1 MNLLS
6 FYLCSEENVFFWK
19 SQNSCNGNFLPTW
32 SRFFS
37 NHDSNYVS
45 ICHVP
50 LWIKRVVFPIHVN
63 FSITSRCILKA
74 TFSITSRCV
83 LKATIQRKKQWTVLS
98 YLRQFFF
105 SKRCFY
111 DIYCICMCCIWIIFL
126 FYHNL
131 FLFLMFL
138 SFSII
143 FAISRSRQAVL

>member
-19 SQNSCNGNFLPTW
+19 SQNSCNGIFLLTW
-32 SRFFS
+32 SRLFS
-37 NHDSNYVS
+37 NHDSNYVG

-50 LWIKRVVFPIHVN
+50 LWIKRAVFPIRVN

-83 LKATIQRKKQWTVLS
+83 LKATIQSRKQWTVLS

-105 SKRCFY
+105 FFKKMLLWC
-111 DIYCICMCCIWIIFL
+111 CICMCCIWIIFL

-131 FLFLMFL
+131 FLFPMFL